1 MTLKRLLIVEDEAL
15 VATDLSLRLQALGYE
30 VVGIADNAIDAWSL
44 CEAHVPDLV
53 LMDIHIKGDR
63 DGIETAQ
70 TIRRR
75 WDIPVV
81 YVTAYSDDTT
91 VGRAT
96 ESDPFG
102 YVLKPFDERTVQI
115 TIEIAF
121 HKYRTQNAI
130 KQREQWIRSVIDT
143 LSDWVVVTNREGTID
158 FLNTGAQM
166 GLGAVV
172 GECIQSVI
180 RLVDREGHPIMMNPI
195 ELVAKSGVPQMM
207 EWVCVERR
215 DAPPVTVSISAAP
228 LLNHLD
234 QHSGVV
240 TSFNNISRQKEVERT
255 LWAVQQSVADQ
266 VSQSVKRYQRQV
278 GRYQTQ
284 IDRHKHIIKELN
296 KVKRRYVKLTQGS
309 DQAREGGDDE

>member
-1 MTLKRLLIVEDEAL
+1 MTLKRLLVVEDEAL

-30 VVGIADNAIDAWSL
+30 VVGIADNAIDAWAL
-44 CEAHVPDLV
+44 CEAHGPELV

-63 DGIETAQ
+63 DGIETAH

-81 YVTAYSDDTT
+81 YLTAYSDDAT

-102 YVLKPFDERTVQI
+102 YVLKPFDERMVQI

-121 HKYRTQNAI
+121 HKYQTQNAI

-143 LSDWVVVTNREGTID
+143 LSDWVVVTNQSGIIE
-158 FLNTGAQM
+158 FLNEGAQSE
-166 GLGAVV
+166 LGASV
-172 GECIQSVI
+172 GEGIQSVI

-195 ELVAKSGVPQMM
+195 ELVAKSGIPQMM
-207 EWVCVERR
+207 EWVCLERR

-228 LLNHLD
+228 LRDHLE
-234 QHSGVV
+234 QQCGVV
-240 TSFNNISRQKEVERT
+240 TSFNNISRRKEVERS
-255 LWAVQQSVADQ
+255 LWLAQQSVTDQ
-266 VSQSVKRYQRQV
+266 VNHSVKRYQRQV
-278 GRYQTQ
+278 LRYQTQ
-284 IDRHKHIIKELN
+284 LDRHKHTIKELN
-296 KVKRRYVKLTQGS
+296 KVKRRYAKLTQDSGAH
-309 DQAREGGDDE
+309 DGGDDE

>member
-1 MTLKRLLIVEDEAL
+1 MTLKRLLVVEDEAL
-15 VATDLSLRLQALGYE
+15 VATDLSFRLQALGYE
-30 VVGIADNAIDAWSL
+30 VVGIADNAIDAWAL
-44 CEAHVPDLV
+44 CEAQVPDLV

-63 DGIETAQ
+63 DGIETAH

-81 YVTAYSDDTT
+81 YVTAYSDDAT

-102 YVLKPFDERTVQI
+102 YILKPFDERTVQI

-121 HKYRTQNAI
+121 HKYRTQNAL

-143 LSDWVVVTNREGTID
+143 LSDWVVVTNRDGVIE
-158 FLNTGAQM
+158 FLNTGAQA
-166 GLGAVV
+166 GLGAAV
-172 GECIQSVI
+172 GESLQSVI
-180 RLVDREGHPIMMNPI
+180 RLVDREGHLMMMNPI

-228 LLNHLD
+228 LLDHHD
-234 QHSGVV
+234 SQRGVV
-240 TSFNNISRQKEVERT
+240 TCFHNISRRKEVERA
-255 LWAVQQSVADQ
+255 LWTVQQSVTDQ
-266 VSQSVKRYQRQV
+266 VNHSVKRYQRQV

-284 IDRHKHIIKELN
+284 LDRQKQTIKELN
-296 KVKRRYVKLTQGS
+296 KVKRRYIKLTQGTTS
-309 DQAREGGDDE
+309 LEGGDDDE